1 MILLSV
7 KKMVNM
13 VNTCAVTNCASGYTK
28 GLKKAFFHFPEDVEL
43 KKKCAAFSKIS
54 LRTSVPNL
62 VSLTRASLQI
72 LGKTQTW
79 VFPISGFLC

>member
-1 MILLSV
+1 MICFKYASWNVFKKINKMILLFV

-43 KKKCAAFSKIS
+43 KK
-54 LRTSVPNL
+54 
-62 VSLTRASLQI
+62 
-72 LGKTQTW
+72 
-79 VFPISGFLC
+79 SGFILLTLI